1 MSEIVVEIPVI
12 RNIDY
17 KRIRKIEEIKD
28 SDINKFSIDILKEDS
43 NRKSLFFKLFII
55 NFLLFLVYNILFYLF
70 KNETNTFAIFIKE
83 NYEKIFSVCF
93 VFLLSIIA
101 FKSKINKVER
111 IFYIIKKSK
120 SDILKTSFFIEE
132 LKGTDLEIEEP
143 ETAYYEI
150 FLKRFIEYNILKSK
164 VLLKDE
170 LRDFFEK
177 DYTSDLTTDEL
188 FISVAYF
195 QFDIEDNIIYS
206 D

>member
-1 MSEIVVEIPVI
+1 MNETAVEIPVI

-17 KRIRKIEEIKD
+17 KRIKKIERIKNYY
-28 SDINKFSIDILKEDS
+28 INKYSIDVLKED
-43 NRKSLFFKLFII
+43 NRKKSLFFKLFVV
-55 NFLLFLVYNILFYLF
+55 NLFLFVIYSILFYFL
-70 KNETNTFAIFIKE
+70 KEQTNVFAVFVKE
-83 NYEKIFSVCF
+83 SYEKILLFCF
-93 VFLLSIIA
+93 LFLLAIISD
-101 FKSKINKVER
+101 KEKINRIEK
-111 IFYIIKKSK
+111 IFYIKRKSK

-143 ETAYYEI
+143 EIAYYEI

-170 LRDFFEK
+170 IREFFKK
-177 DYTSDLTTDEL
+177 DYASDLTMEEL

>member
-1 MSEIVVEIPVI
+1 MNETVVEIPVI

-17 KRIRKIEEIKD
+17 KRIKKIEEIKD
-28 SDINKFSIDILKEDS
+28 FCINKFSIDILKED
-43 NRKSLFFKLFII
+43 NNKKSLFFKLFII

-101 FKSKINKVER
+101 FKSKINKVEK
-111 IFYIIKKSK
+111 IFYIMKKSK

-132 LKGTDLEIEEP
+132 LKCSDLEIKESEI
-143 ETAYYEI
+143 AYYEI
-150 FLKRFIEYNILKSK
+150 FLKRFIEYNVLKTK
-164 VLLKDE
+164 ALMKDE
-170 LRDFFEK
+170 VREFFKK
-177 DYTSDLTTDEL
+177 DYTSDLTMEEL

-195 QFDIEDNIIYS
+195 QFDIEEPIDPT
-206 D
+206 

>member
-17 KRIRKIEEIKD
+17 KRIRKIEKIKD
-28 SDINKFSIDILKEDS
+28 SYTNKYSIDVLKED
-43 NRKSLFFKLFII
+43 NRKKSLFFKLFIV
-55 NFLLFLVYNILFYLF
+55 NLFLFVIYSILFYFL
-70 KNETNTFAIFIKE
+70 KEQTNAFAVFVKE
-83 NYEKIFSVCF
+83 SYEKILLFCF
-93 VFLLSIIA
+93 LFLLAIISD
-101 FKSKINKVER
+101 KEKISRIEK
-111 IFYIIKKSK
+111 IFYIKRKSK

-132 LKGTDLEIEEP
+132 LKGTDLKLEESEIY
-143 ETAYYEI
+143 YYEI
-150 FLKRFIEYNILKSK
+150 FLERFIEYDILKTK
-164 VLLKDE
+164 VLLKE
-170 LRDFFEK
+170 EIRDFFEK

>member
-1 MSEIVVEIPVI
+1 MSEIVIEIPVI

-17 KRIRKIEEIKD
+17 KRIKKIEEIKNCYV
-28 SDINKFSIDILKEDS
+28 NKYSIDILKENS
-43 NRKSLFFKLFII
+43 NKKSLFFKLFII

-83 NYEKIFSVCF
+83 NYEKTFSVCF

-120 SDILKTSFFIEE
+120 SGILKTSFFIEE
-132 LKGTDLEIEEP
+132 LKGTDLEIEKSEV
-143 ETAYYEI
+143 AYYEI
-150 FLKRFIEYNILKSK
+150 FLKRFIEYNVLKSK

-170 LRDFFEK
+170 IREFFKK
-177 DYTSDLTTDEL
+177 DYASDLTTEEL

-195 QFDIEDNIIYS
+195 QFDIEEPIDPN
-206 D
+206 

>member
-1 MSEIVVEIPVI
+1 MNETVIEIPVI

-17 KRIRKIEEIKD
+17 KRLKKIEEIKNHY
-28 SDINKFSIDILKEDS
+28 INKYSIDILKEDS

-55 NFLLFLVYNILFYLF
+55 NFLLFLIYNILFYLF
-70 KNETNTFAIFIKE
+70 KNETNIFAIFIKE

-93 VFLLSIIA
+93 VFLLSVIA
-101 FKSKINKVER
+101 FKSKINKVEK

-132 LKGTDLEIEEP
+132 LKETDLEIEEP
-143 ETAYYEI
+143 EIAYYEI

-170 LRDFFEK
+170 IREFFK
-177 DYTSDLTTDEL
+177 KYYASDLTMEEL

-195 QFDIEDNIIYS
+195 QFDIEEPIDYN
-206 D
+206 

>member
-1 MSEIVVEIPVI
+1 MNETVVVEIPVI

-17 KRIRKIEEIKD
+17 KRLKKIEEIKHYY
-28 SDINKFSIDILKEDS
+28 INKYSIDILKEDS
-43 NRKSLFFKLFII
+43 NKKSLFFKLFIM
-55 NFLLFLVYNILFYLF
+55 NFLLFAIWSILFYLF

-83 NYEKIFSVCF
+83 NYEKIFKVCF

-101 FKSKINKVER
+101 FKSKINKVEK

-132 LKGTDLEIEEP
+132 LKGTDLEIKES

-170 LRDFFEK
+170 IRELFKK
-177 DYTSDLTTDEL
+177 DYASDLTMEEL

-195 QFDIEDNIIYS
+195 QFDIEEPIDPT
-206 D
+206 

>member
-1 MSEIVVEIPVI
+1 MNETVIEIPVI

-17 KRIRKIEEIKD
+17 KRLKKIEAIKNHH
-28 SDINKFSIDILKEDS
+28 INKYSIDILKED
-43 NRKSLFFKLFII
+43 NNKKSLFFKLFII

-101 FKSKINKVER
+101 FKSKINKVEK
-111 IFYIIKKSK
+111 IFYIMKKSK

-132 LKGTDLEIEEP
+132 LKGSDLEIKESEI
-143 ETAYYEI
+143 AYYEI
-150 FLKRFIEYNILKSK
+150 FLKRFIEYNVLKTK
-164 VLLKDE
+164 ALMKDE
-170 LRDFFEK
+170 IRDFFKK
-177 DYTSDLTTDEL
+177 DYASDLTMEEL

-195 QFDIEDNIIYS
+195 QFDIEEPIDPN
-206 D
+206 